1 VSGLK
6 LQRQVTRE
14 IEGKEYYKWVI
25 IIPPEQIEGLGW
37 REGMELESMIKED
50 SLLIRAMVNSSK
62 KSEKMT
68 YEEFKKIIKEEL
80 EKEPEG
86 LSWTE
91 IKKRRPELY
100 QKVPNN
106 LWVRT
111 LEREIGLIKEK
122 VGTKT
127 IWRLK

>member
-1 VSGLK
+1 MK
-6 LQRQVTRE
+6 LQKQVTRE
-14 IEGKEYYKWVI
+14 IEGKEYHKWVI
-25 IIPPEQIEGLGW
+25 IIPPEQIERLNW
-37 REGMELESMIKED
+37 EEGMELESMAKGND
-50 SLLIRAMVNSSK
+50 LMIRPMTNPPE

-80 EKEPEG
+80 EKEPKG

-91 IKKRRPELY
+91 IKKRRHELY

-111 LEREIGLIKEK
+111 LEREIGLTKEK
-122 VGTKT
+122 VETKT
-127 IWRLK
+127 IWRLKK

>member
-1 VSGLK
+1 VS
-6 LQRQVTRE
+6 RE
-14 IEGKEYYKWVI
+14 TEGKEYYKWVI
-25 IIPPEQIEGLGW
+25 VIPPEQIDRLGW
-37 REGMELESMIKED
+37 SEGMELD
-50 SLLIRAMVNSSK
+50 SIVKGDGLLIRPMTEPPE

-68 YEEFKKIIKEEL
+68 YEVFKKIIKEEL
-80 EKEPEG
+80 EKEPKG
-86 LSWTE
+86 LTWTD
-91 IKKRRPELY
+91 IKSRRPELY

-127 IWRLK
+127 IWRLKHENRVG